1 MTECNQS
8 CVDVCVVPDC
18 YNLSIVRGTYNRF
31 QIILTDGDNKAIAIN
46 NDTVEFIIK
55 DDPGGSVIVSKSNG
69 PGDHSDPANGTTIFE
84 IENADSLAANET
96 TSTYWSY
103 EVRRTNP
110 LGDVFVHITGQ
121 FTVRPTI

>member
-55 DDPGGSVIVSKSNG
+55 DDPGGSVIVLSLIHISE
-69 PGDHSDPANGTTIFE
+69 PTRLVHSSRMPSSA
-84 IENADSLAANET
+84 
-96 TSTYWSY
+96 
-103 EVRRTNP
+103 
-110 LGDVFVHITGQ
+110 
-121 FTVRPTI
+121 